1 MKDLISKIKNARQVF
16 ICGNGGSSATAEHL
30 ASDLFSKGIKAIC
43 LNSNNA
49 IMTMIANDFGYG
61 WVFSRQLDVFANHE
75 DLLITISCS
84 GNSPNILRAIDT
96 AHFHQM
102 EVFSFE
108 TFTKDKDYEGLEDKH
123 MKFAHR
129 IKNAL

>member
-108 TFTKDKDYEGLEDKH
+108 MFTKDKDYEGLEDKH